1 LENFNISEN
10 IISVEAAKG
19 VCMIHLIEFS
29 FCCFGSVNKKECE
42 TLGVLEVV
50 REEEE
55 EGE

>member
-1 LENFNISEN
+1 MYDTFNFYFI
-10 IISVEAAKG
+10 
-19 VCMIHLIEFS
+19 LFS
-29 FCCFGSVNKKECE
+29 FLFFGSVNKKECE

>member
-1 LENFNISEN
+1 LENFNSSEN

-29 FCCFGSVNKKECE
+29 FCCFGSLNKKECE

-55 EGE
+55 EEE

>member
-1 LENFNISEN
+1 
-10 IISVEAAKG
+10 
-19 VCMIHLIEFS
+19 MIHLIFIL
-29 FCCFGSVNKKECE
+29 FFFFGSVNKKECE